1 MTGRRD
7 QCETFDASRRK
18 LLQATMGLG
27 VGALLPVPVLAQLV
41 DVLPRI
47 KPSVLAVG
55 TFQRT
60 RNPSFAFRGTGFAVG
75 SGRLIA
81 TNAHVLPAVL
91 DQANMET
98 LAVAVPGPRGGTA
111 AVRPA
116 TLTARDDARDLALL
130 RIEGEPIPALP
141 LDGDA
146 LVREG
151 QDIAFTGFPIGN
163 ALGFAPVT
171 HRGII
176 AAITPIGIPQDR
188 ARELNPALIRRLGTD
203 PFDVYQLD
211 ATAYPG
217 NSGSPVFDPQ
227 SGRVIG
233 VVNMVFVKSTKEN
246 VLSEPSGISYAIPVR
261 HLREMLARL

>member
-1 MTGRRD
+1 MTDRYDDDNVLDPGRR
-7 QCETFDASRRK
+7 S
-18 LLQATMGLG
+18 LLRTSLALG
-27 VGALLPVPVLAQLV
+27 FGAFLPVTVLAQLV
-41 DVLPRI
+41 EVVPRI

-55 TFQRT
+55 SFQRT

-75 SGRLIA
+75 NGRLIA
-81 TNAHVLPAVL
+81 TNAHVLPTVL
-91 DQANMET
+91 NEAGMET

-116 TLTARDDARDLALL
+116 TLAARDDARDLALL

-141 LDGDA
+141 LDGNA

-246 VLSEPSGISYAIPVR
+246 VLSDPSGISYAIPVR
-261 HLREMLARL
+261 YLREMLARL

>member
-1 MTGRRD
+1 MTGWRDRD
-7 QCETFDASRRK
+7 QAFDAGRRG
-18 LLQATMGLG
+18 LLRTTLGLS
-27 VGALLPVPVLAQLV
+27 VGALLPVTVLAQLV

-60 RNPSFAFRGTGFAVG
+60 RNPSFAFRGTGFSVG

-81 TNAHVLPAVL
+81 TNAHVLPTVL

-116 TLTARDDARDLALL
+116 TLAARDDARDLALL

-141 LDGDA
+141 LDSDT

-233 VVNMVFVKSTKEN
+233 VVNMVFVKTTKEN
-246 VLSEPSGISYAIPVR
+246 VLSDPSGISYAIPVR